1 MFSLSFV
8 GGVHIRKRFGPGG
21 PNPLGH
27 RQNLLASDYEIYM
40 ICLLVVTVYW
50 HKSVPLVKESNITL
64 LHCLSRILL
73 GVRFDYHITPGY
85 YSLTAAQVLRCVFP
99 SSIYITS

>member
-8 GGVHIRKRFGPGG
+8 GGFISTSGLDRGG

-50 HKSVPLVKESNITL
+50 HKSLPFVKESNITL
-64 LHCLSRILL
+64 LPCLFRILL

-85 YSLTAAQVLRCVFP
+85 YSSTAAQVLRCVFP
-99 SSIYITS
+99 SSIYIIS